1 MSMFTVGNRLR
12 NKHTGDEYT
21 VCEVIVMDFG
31 LTVYEVASDELQTMR
46 FNQDY
51 VQHYEVIA

>member
-12 NKHTGDEYT
+12 NKHTADEYT